1 MASPLR
7 AATRRSNLARTQTDL
22 VAGLLGVEVSPVV
35 VDTAA
40 DRAPDVPVWEMNDR
54 GVFVKEVQAA
64 VLEGRADIA
73 VHSAKD
79 LPSTT
84 PDGLVIGAIPERE
97 DARDALIGSPLDR
110 LPVGGRVGTGSVRRR
125 AQLAWLR
132 SDLTFAGLRGNIE
145 TRLAKAGD
153 FDAIV
158 VAVAALRRLDRL
170 AVAAEILDVGLMVP
184 QVGQGALAVECR
196 ADDHRTADLL
206 AGIDDPVSR
215 RAVEAERAWLA
226 ELGGGCDTPVGA
238 YATVAEGGAIRLTAM
253 LASGDGRIVLRDW
266 ADGDDP
272 VEVGR
277 GLARSMVERSGG
289 AWLLDEASPAVAS
302 VPA

>member
-1 MASPLR
+1 MTAPIR
-7 AATRRSNLARTQTDL
+7 AATRKSELARTQTDL
-22 VAGLLGVEVSPVV
+22 VAGLLGGEVTPVV
-35 VDTAA
+35 VETAA
-40 DRAPDVPVWEMNDR
+40 DRAPDRPVWEMNER

-64 VLEGRADIA
+64 VLDGRADIA

-97 DARDALIGSPLDR
+97 DARDALVGCSFDR
-110 LPVGGRVGTGSVRRR
+110 LPVGGLVGTGSVRRR

-132 SDLTFAGLRGNIE
+132 SDLTFAGLRGNIG

-158 VAVAALRRLDRL
+158 VAVAALRRLGRL
-170 AVAAEILDVGLMVP
+170 ASAADILDVQLMVP

-196 ADDHRTADLL
+196 PDDEQTRERL
-206 AGIDDPVSR
+206 AGIDHAVSR

-238 YATVAEGGAIRLTAM
+238 YATVDEGGTVHLTAM
-253 LASGDGRIVLRDW
+253 LASGDGRIVLRDR
-266 ADGDDP
+266 AEGEDP
-272 VEVGR
+272 VTVGR
-277 GLARSMVERSGG
+277 DLARRMIERAGG